1 MTLKITPEPVRSFVT
16 YKQVIQNCSKLTCE
30 KYEHD
35 LSLFFRFM
43 ISKRE
48 NRPFDEVD
56 VLELEKIDLNYVASI
71 KTEDVYAFLLY
82 LANERDNG
90 DNARARRLST
100 LRAFYKYHTQKSKTL
115 TDNPVK
121 DIDSPNIKHKLP
133 KYLSIDESLDLLDS
147 VDKGSK
153 TYARDY
159 CMLTLFLNC
168 GMRLSELVNINL
180 TDIKDDFSSLVVTGK
195 GSKQRLVPLSDE
207 AISQINFW
215 MQDRCHLNI
224 KPGNEDYLFLNRRG
238 AKLTRVMILYIVKD
252 LAERAGI
259 KKNISPH
266 TFRHSF
272 ATHLLEGGAN
282 LRLIQMML
290 GHENLVTTEIYTHL
304 DLNYLREEVI
314 AHHPRNNKKG
324 GMS

>member
-1 MTLKITPEPVRSFVT
+1 MADYLFSSPLFSLYFIMQLDKTDLIRKYTNWLKLEKGLSENSKEAYLHDLGLLTDYLDAKGVNLLDVKLEDLIDFVIELGELGLSATSQGRVISGVKSFYKFLIYNDILDTDPTLMLETPKAARKLPEVLTLDEIER
-16 YKQVIQNCSKLTCE
+16 IEDAIDLSKDEGQRNLAMIEVLYGSGLRVSELINLKLSNVHVDE
-30 KYEHD
+30 KY
-35 LSLFFRFM
+35 
-43 ISKRE
+43 
-48 NRPFDEVD
+48 
-56 VLELEKIDLNYVASI
+56 
-71 KTEDVYAFLLY
+71 
-82 LANERDNG
+82 
-90 DNARARRLST
+90 
-100 LRAFYKYHTQKSKTL
+100 
-115 TDNPVK
+115 
-121 DIDSPNIKHKLP
+121 
-133 KYLSIDESLDLLDS
+133 
-147 VDKGSK
+147 
-153 TYARDY
+153 
-159 CMLTLFLNC
+159 MLV
-168 GMRLSELVNINL
+168 E
-180 TDIKDDFSSLVVTGK
+180 GK

-207 AISQINFW
+207 AIKQIDFW
-215 MQDRCHLNI
+215 MQDRCHLLI

-238 AKLTRVMILYIVKD
+238 AKLTRVMILIIVKD

-324 GMS
+324 

>member
-1 MTLKITPEPVRSFVT
+1 MQLDKTDLIRKYTNWLKLEKGLSENSKEAYLHDLGLLTDYLDAKGVNLLDVKLENLIDFVIELGELGLSATSQCRVISGVKSFYKFLIYNDILDTDPTLMLETPKATRKLPEVLTLDEIER
-16 YKQVIQNCSKLTCE
+16 IEDAIDLSKDEGQRNLAIIEVLYGSGLRVSELINLKLSNVHVDE
-30 KYEHD
+30 KY
-35 LSLFFRFM
+35 
-43 ISKRE
+43 
-48 NRPFDEVD
+48 
-56 VLELEKIDLNYVASI
+56 
-71 KTEDVYAFLLY
+71 
-82 LANERDNG
+82 
-90 DNARARRLST
+90 
-100 LRAFYKYHTQKSKTL
+100 
-115 TDNPVK
+115 
-121 DIDSPNIKHKLP
+121 
-133 KYLSIDESLDLLDS
+133 
-147 VDKGSK
+147 
-153 TYARDY
+153 
-159 CMLTLFLNC
+159 MLV
-168 GMRLSELVNINL
+168 E
-180 TDIKDDFSSLVVTGK
+180 GK

-207 AISQINFW
+207 AIKQIEFW
-215 MQDRCHLNI
+215 MQDRCHLPI

-238 AKLTRVMILYIVKD
+238 AKLTRVMILIIVKD

-324 GMS
+324 